1 MIYNYL
7 PIKSVHA
14 GPNST
19 DDIRGLLQE
28 IHPSRIMLMTNHS
41 VSLTNF
47 YQNFISKLDFP
58 VTEFKE
64 VTQHSPM
71 EEVEHAVELIRNN
84 NCDIIISIGGGSV
97 IDAGKTARYYYKSLE
112 QIAIPT
118 TLSAAEFSHIAGYT
132 IGDEKVGVRNK
143 ALTPQYIF
151 LDPRATL
158 ETPEDLWRSTGI
170 RALDHSIETIVS
182 NQESEIARTFAI
194 KSIKMLFGNL
204 GLKSEFSRFQCQLAA
219 WYSYF
224 EVYDAPMGLS
234 HNIGKIIGAK
244 WNIPHG
250 ITSCITLP
258 SVLRYYALSNPEPL
272 AMIAKELGYEG
283 SNINELGT
291 AFARYVESFISSL
304 GLTHTLTDYEISE
317 KDLDYIISKIKGA
330 NDNIRSILTSML

>member
-1 MIYNYL
+1 MIFNYL
-7 PIKSVHA
+7 PIKTVYY
-14 GPNST
+14 GPDST
-19 DDIRGLLQE
+19 RSLSGLLDE
-28 IHPSRIMLMTNHS
+28 IRPSRIMLMTNHS

-47 YQNFISKLDFP
+47 YQNLLANLNFP

-84 NCDIIISIGGGSV
+84 SCDLIISIGGGSV
-97 IDAGKTARYYYKSLE
+97 IDAAKTARYYYKSME

-132 IGDEKVGVRNK
+132 IGDEKTGVRNR

-151 LDPRATL
+151 LDPKATT

-170 RALDHSIETIVS
+170 RALDHSIETIIS
-182 NQESEIARTFAI
+182 NEGSEIARIFAVKAI
-194 KSIKMLFGNL
+194 RLLFGNL
-204 GLKSEFSRFQCQLAA
+204 ALKSEFSRFQCQLAA

-250 ITSCITLP
+250 MTSCITLP
-258 SVLRYYALSNPEPL
+258 SVLRYYAKTNPEAL
-272 AMIAKELGYEG
+272 AAISRELGYEG
-283 SNINELGT
+283 RDVNEL
-291 AFARYVESFISSL
+291 AMSFYRYVEHFINGM
-304 GLTHTLTDYEISE
+304 GLTRTLTDYGITEN
-317 KDLDYIISKIKGA
+317 DFDYILSKLRTS
-330 NDNIRSILTSML
+330 DSETRSLLASML